1 MTAQCFPSEGKE
13 KKNKIKK
20 TLQEIKQSEPWKSDG

>member
-1 MTAQCFPSEGKE
+1 MTAQCFPSKGK
-13 KKNKIKK
+13 KKKKK